1 MTIRHVMRLQKCVK
15 EMGMSIITFFYLIF
29 PLAVHE
35 NWFIVSEVELITTVI
50 CQDPT
55 QLTSM
60 NYTMTRKPVQ

>member
-1 MTIRHVMRLQKCVK
+1 
-15 EMGMSIITFFYLIF
+15 MSIITFFYLIF

-35 NWFIVSEVELITTVI
+35 NWFIVLEVELITTVI

-60 NYTMTRKPVQ
+60 NYTMIT